1 MPIPVEAASPEVRRQ
16 ILEAAL
22 ELFSGRGY
30 FNTSV
35 QDIRRAAGVS
45 VGSIYHYFGSKEGI
59 AKDLYD
65 GILEQLDRAVQQA
78 AVGRLSCEERCRAVT
93 LRLFELAE
101 QEPLMV
107 AFALN
112 AKHREFMPEQAPICS
127 SRPFERMR
135 DLVRAGIIRGEILPL
150 DPVLAAAA
158 LFGGPLRLL
167 QLRLDGVL
175 RQPLPELFDIAW
187 PCAWRAVAVNP
198 EPRGAWQKQIS

>member
-1 MPIPVEAASPEVRRQ
+1 MPIPLEGASPEVRRQ
-16 ILEAAL
+16 ILDAAL

-45 VGSIYHYFGSKEGI
+45 VGSIYHHFGSKEGI
-59 AKDLYD
+59 AKALYD

-107 AFALN
+107 GFALN
-112 AKHREFMPEQAPICS
+112 AKHREFMPEQPPICS
-127 SRPFERMR
+127 SGPFERMR

-150 DPVLAAAA
+150 DPMLAAAA

-175 RQPLPELFDIAW
+175 RQPLPKIFDTAW
-187 PCAWRAVAVNP
+187 SCAWRAVAVNP
-198 EPRGAWQKQIS
+198 SSR

>member
-1 MPIPVEAASPEVRRQ
+1 MRLPFEEPPPEVRRQ
-16 ILEAAL
+16 ILDTAL
-22 ELFSGRGY
+22 ELFSARGY

-35 QDIRRAAGVS
+35 QDIRRVAGVS

-59 AKDLYD
+59 AKALYD

-93 LRLFELAE
+93 LGLFELAE
-101 QEPLMV
+101 KEPLMM

-112 AKHREFMPEQAPICS
+112 AKHREFMPEQSPICS
-127 SRPFERMR
+127 SQPFERMR

-150 DPVLAAAA
+150 EPMVAAAA

-175 RQPLPELFDIAW
+175 SQPLPELFDAAW
-187 PCAWRAVAVNP
+187 GCAWRAVAVSP
-198 EPRGAWQKQIS
+198 SSR